1 MVQVQ
6 SESDLVEKDIID
18 KLNKLTAK
26 SVLCIGIIVK
36 EQLIP
41 QSDRIKE
48 IIEEHH
54 IGKFEIISIK
64 PNKQCL
70 ALLFDIETGSSKRLN
85 VTILPDDNDEDDKD
99 E

>member
-26 SVLCIGIIVK
+26 SALCVGIIVK
-36 EQLIP
+36 EKHIP
-41 QSDRIKE
+41 DGDRIKE
-48 IIEEHH
+48 IIEERH

-70 ALLFDIETGSSKRLN
+70 ALLFDTETGSSKRLN
-85 VTILPDDNDEDDKD
+85 VTVLPDDDEDEDDKD
-99 E
+99 